1 MGFKWT
7 TRPDEVFPAGYEAY
21 TQAIHDQIVRL
32 ANAYAPLITEDMQRN
47 AGWQDDT
54 GLARASLRSEVY
66 DLVDSIVI
74 AFGHGVD
81 YGKYLETV
89 RAGSL
94 GIVGPTLD
102 KWSEIVWQE
111 VQQLMG
117 H

>member
-7 TRPDEVFPAGYEAY
+7 KTPTDTFVPGFEAY
-21 TQAIHDQIVRL
+21 RQALHGAILRL

-47 AGWQDDT
+47 ASWKDDT
-54 GLARASLRSEVY
+54 GLARASLHSEVY

-81 YGKYLETV
+81 YGQFLETV

-102 KWSEIVWQE
+102 KWSGIIWDKVE
-111 VQQLMG
+111 QLLG
-117 H
+117 